1 MSKSNLYLVLTIVIV
16 FVLTACKSTTDREE
30 ACRYVE
36 PEKVFDCMQGPHR
49 DILKRSEKQHKELS
63 DMK

>member
-1 MSKSNLYLVLTIVIV
+1 MSKSNLYLSLT
-16 FVLTACKSTTDREE
+16 FVAILLLTACKSTTDREE

-36 PEKVFDCMQGPHR
+36 PEEVFDCMQGPHR
-49 DILKRSEKQHKELS
+49 DISERAKKEHKELS